1 MRSTGGSETLLDLK
15 DQPTKGNSG
24 SYGNPKPV
32 DGISSASNLGWGQC
46 GHYTGDTTAPAFWAV
61 DLGAQLTV
69 TKIKLY
75 NRNDCCPERL
85 TGIKIY
91 LGDSWSSY
99 SANTLVSKNNI
110 NVPSN
115 SPLEISIGGAQ
126 GRYLWVEKDSA
137 EMTLCEIQVWA
148 AGHAA
153 GL

>member
-46 GHYTGDTTAPAFWAV
+46 GHYTGGTTAPAFWAV
-61 DLGAQLTV
+61 DLGAQETV

-85 TGIKIY
+85 TAIKIY

-99 SANTLVSKNNI
+99 SANTLVKNNI

-115 SPLEISIGGAQ
+115 SPLEISIDGAQ

-137 EMTLCEIQVWA
+137 KMTLCEIQVWA
-148 AGHAA
+148 E